1 MGGEYQEA
9 SSHLTT
15 IPRDAYRLTGNEFSV
30 WGFELHAEP
39 DNRDNG
45 YITWVGNDRGAW
57 TLRATGIGPNPR
69 VDVGARLIPE
79 EPMSLVS
86 CYTNTRPGTDAQG
99 LESCNVK

>member
-1 MGGEYQEA
+1 VGGEYQQA
-9 SSHLTT
+9 SSHLTD

-45 YITWVGNDRGAW
+45 YITWVGDNRGAW
-57 TLRATGIGPNPR
+57 TLRATGIGPNPE
-69 VDVGARLIPE
+69 VDLGARLIPE

-86 CYTNTRPGTDAQG
+86 TTDVRNQN
-99 LESCNVK
+99 S